1 MNELEP
7 ANLLELIL
15 LTESA
20 IDYQIEFWLTVSFAT
35 IVGCFAGKDLLT
47 KHMRWIVA
55 VLYLLATALFASR
68 WYYNTGDVLAFTDA
82 LAKQGLQSPAP
93 WWTGFIR
100 IALMVFGTIA
110 TIYFIFYSSE
120 KRQA

>member
-7 ANLLELIL
+7 TSLLEIIL

-35 IVGCFAGKDLLT
+35 IVGCFTGRNLLT
-47 KHMRWIVA
+47 KQMRWIIG
-55 VLYLLATALFASR
+55 VLYILATALFVSR
-68 WYYNTGDVLAFTDA
+68 WIYNAADVLRFTSA
-82 LAKQGLQSPAP
+82 LAEQGVPSPEP

-100 IALMVFGTIA
+100 VVLMVFGTFA
-110 TIYFIFYSSE
+110 TLYFVYYSSE
-120 KRQA
+120 KRDE

>member
-35 IVGCFAGKDLLT
+35 IVGCFAGRALLT
-47 KHMRWIVA
+47 KQMRWIVA
-55 VLYLLATALFASR
+55 VLYLVATALFASR
-68 WYYNTGDVLAFTDA
+68 WLYNTRDVLAFTDA
-82 LAKQGLQSPAP
+82 LVKQGVQSPTP

-100 IALMVFGTIA
+100 IVLMVFGTIA
-110 TIYFIFYSSE
+110 TIYFILYSSD
-120 KRQA
+120 KKQA